1 MKNLKLF
8 FDNKDI
14 KKNKIESLIEELNL
28 KKFFINNR
36 RYLGNK
42 YSLTNF
48 IKKIVEENCRNINIV
63 ADLFSGTGSVSEIF
77 KDRQLITND
86 LLYCNYISNYAW
98 FSNEDYSE
106 EKIINIVYKY
116 NKIRTSENNYVRE
129 NFADTFF
136 SADDCSK
143 IGYIREDIEKKY
155 KKKK

>member
-136 SADDCSK
+136 SADDC
-143 IGYIREDIEKKY
+143 KKNIKR
-155 KKKK
+155 KK

>member
-86 LLYCNYISNYAW
+86 ILYCNYISNYAW
-98 FSNEDYSE
+98 FYNEDYSE
-106 EKIINIVYKY
+106 
-116 NKIRTSENNYVRE
+116 
-129 NFADTFF
+129 
-136 SADDCSK
+136 
-143 IGYIREDIEKKY
+143 
-155 KKKK
+155 